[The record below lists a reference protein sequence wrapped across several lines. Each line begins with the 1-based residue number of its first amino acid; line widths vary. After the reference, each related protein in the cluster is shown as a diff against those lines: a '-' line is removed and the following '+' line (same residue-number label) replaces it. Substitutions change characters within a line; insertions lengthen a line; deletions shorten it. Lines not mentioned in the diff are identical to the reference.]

1 MCSSDLMLDDMRM
14 PVDARAC
21 REAVDMINHQP
32 ERLAR
37 RDILEDAGF
46 EYQGVRKGTVSKMEQ
61 VERGGDRDA

>member
-1 MCSSDLMLDDMRM
+1 MTKLQVIDRLAMVADMLDEMGY
-14 PVDARAC
+14 PECARAC

-46 EYQGVRKGTVSKMEQ
+46 EY
-61 VERGGDRDA
+61 